1 MMLYFLILLHVLG
14 ACVWTGGHLYIALG
28 VLPRAMRDRDPELLK
43 TTESMIER
51 LAMPALFV
59 QLMTGI
65 EIARR
70 HAGGFTAIFDVKD
83 PIDQFTVTKLGL
95 LLLTI
100 VLAADVHL
108 RRDKFEGV
116 AWLRFM
122 AWHIVPVT
130 IIAVALVALGVG
142 FRMGVFFG
150 YG

>member
-1 MMLYFLILLHVLG
+1 MLYFLILLHVLG
-14 ACVWTGGHLYIALG
+14 ACVWTGGHLYVALG
-28 VLPRAMRDRDPELLK
+28 VLPRALREHDADLLRN
-43 TTESMIER
+43 TESMIER

-70 HAGGFTAIFDVKD
+70 HAGGFTAIFDVEEAV
-83 PIDQFTVTKLGL
+83 DQFTVTKLGL
-95 LLLTI
+95 LLLTV

-108 RRDKFEGV
+108 RRDKFEGD

-122 AWHIVPVT
+122 AWHIVLVT
-130 IIAVALVALGVG
+130 IIAVAFVALGVG